1 MSSNNKIAIVRQ
13 GESLPF
19 TFDRGT
25 ESIEGWVCTIE
36 VKNFTDDTSSITRII
51 PAVGNAWPGFL
62 TSAETALLAVGLY
75 RLIGVLTNSTTD
87 EEEQVPI
94 RFNITDSW
102 AT

>member
-1 MSSNNKIAIVRQ
+1 MSKIQVIRK

-19 TFDRGT
+19 EFDRGD
-25 ESIEGWVCTIE
+25 ESISGWVCTMQVRKFPGDAAAI
-36 VKNFTDDTSSITRII
+36 SRII
-51 PAVGNAWPGFL
+51 PPVGDTWPGFL
-62 TSAETALLAVGLY
+62 TEPETSGLAVGLY

-87 EEEQVPI
+87 EEEQVPL

>member
-1 MSSNNKIAIVRQ
+1 MSSSNKIAIVRQ

-19 TFDRGT
+19 KFDRGP
-25 ESIEGWVCTIE
+25 ESIDGWVCTIE
-36 VKNFTDDTSSITRII
+36 VKKFPGDTSSLTRII

-62 TSAETALLAVGLY
+62 TSAETALLSNGLY
-75 RLIGVLTNSTTD
+75 RLIGVLTESITG